1 MKKRVVIID
10 DHPLFREG
18 LKSVIDRSNNFELIG
33 ESGYAREGFEI
44 ANEVQP
50 DVVIIDISLP
60 DQSGI
65 ELTKRICATIPQSRV
80 LIVSMHN
87 KADYVAQ
94 ALQAGSKGYV
104 LKGSP
109 SEKLLQAITAVGKD
123 EFYIDS
129 ALSGEVAKKLIESPA
144 QEKTISDNSYQ
155 TLTPREQEI
164 MRSLVEGVRPK
175 EIARTLCISTKTVEN
190 HRTNIMNKLGLDSMV
205 DLIRYAT
212 RIGLIDLDT
221 WKS

>member
-1 MKKRVVIID
+1 MKKKLVVID

-18 LKSVIDRSNNFELIG
+18 LKSVIERNDTFEISG
-33 ESGYAREGFEI
+33 EAGYAREGFEM
-44 ANEVQP
+44 VKKLQP
-50 DVVIIDISLP
+50 DVVIVDISLP

-65 ELTKRICATIPQSRV
+65 DLTKDICAAVPQSRV

-87 KADYVAQ
+87 KADYVAS
-94 ALQAGSKGYV
+94 ALHAGSKGYV

-109 SEKLLQAITAVGKD
+109 SERLLQAIAAVAHD
-123 EFYIDS
+123 DYFIDS
-129 ALSGEVAKKLIESPA
+129 ALSGEMAKKLIESPSK
-144 QEKTISDNSYQ
+144 EKTISDNSYQ

-164 MRSLVEGVRPK
+164 MRSLVEGERPK

-190 HRTNIMNKLGLDSMV
+190 HRTNIMNKLGMNSMV
-205 DLIRYAT
+205 NLIRYAT

-221 WKS
+221 WKA

>member
-1 MKKRVVIID
+1 MKKKLVVID

-18 LKSVIDRSNNFELIG
+18 LKSVIERSADFELTG
-33 ESGYAREGFEI
+33 EAGYAREGFELVK
-44 ANEVQP
+44 ETRP
-50 DVVIIDISLP
+50 DVVIVDISLP

-65 ELTKRICATIPQSRV
+65 ELTKQICAAVPQSRV

-87 KADYVAQ
+87 KIDYVAEV
-94 ALQAGSKGYV
+94 LQAGSKGYV

-109 SEKLLQAITAVGKD
+109 AEKLMDGLAAVARN
-123 EFYIDS
+123 EYFIDS
-129 ALSGEVAKKLIESPA
+129 ALSGELAKNLLESPSR
-144 QEKTISDNSYQ
+144 EKSISDTSYQ

-164 MRSLVEGVRPK
+164 MRSLVEGARPR

-190 HRTNIMNKLGLDSMV
+190 HRTNIMNKLGMNSMV

-212 RIGLIDLDT
+212 RIGLVDLDA
-221 WKS
+221 WKA